1 MPENPYASPQ
11 TAPIAP
17 PLGSP
22 PADAVQAAPCPN
34 CGNVYARKIE
44 FTWWGGLIG
53 SKIIN
58 HVECP
63 ACGARFNGKTGQD
76 NTGAIAIYMVV
87 VGLLSFALLFLVFRS
102 F

>member
-53 SKIIN
+53 PRMFH
-58 HVECP
+58 HVKCLQCRKTYN
-63 ACGARFNGKTGQD
+63 AKTGRS
-76 NTGAIAIYMVV
+76 NFTAILLYQVV
-87 VGLLSFALLFLVFRS
+87 TLIVIGLMFLAFR
-102 F
+102 FM

>member
-1 MPENPYASPQ
+1 MQCPKCRNDVLPSPV
-11 TAPIAP
+11 
-17 PLGSP
+17 G
-22 PADAVQAAPCPN
+22 
-34 CGNVYARKIE
+34 

-63 ACGARFNGKTGQD
+63 ACHARFNGKTGND

-87 VGLLSFALLFLVFRS
+87 VGVIAFGLMFMIFRGMR
-102 F
+102 

>member
-53 SKIIN
+53 PRMFH
-58 HVECP
+58 HVKCLQCRTP
-63 ACGARFNGKTGQD
+63 YNAKTGRS
-76 NTGAIAIYMVV
+76 NFTAILLYQIVTLIV
-87 VGLLSFALLFLVFRS
+87 IGLMFLAFR
-102 F
+102 FV

>member
-1 MPENPYASPQ
+1 MP
-11 TAPIAP
+11 TTV
-17 PLGSP
+17 G
-22 PADAVQAAPCPN
+22 
-34 CGNVYARKIE
+34 

-63 ACGARFNGKTGQD
+63 MCHSRFNGKTGGD

-87 VGLLSFALLFLVFRS
+87 VGVVVAILAFALIKAMH
-102 F
+102 